1 MSKPLYGYR
10 SDDSIWI
17 DRNFAINKLVEKY
30 YMEAA
35 GNNAENDEEAQG
47 LVEAYET
54 RLRAMDEE
62 QLTEEY
68 VNKFGDPNR
77 P

>member
-1 MSKPLYGYR
+1 MPKILYGYR
-10 SDDSIWI
+10 EDNSIWV
-17 DRNFAINKLVEKY
+17 DQELAIIKLSEKY
-30 YMEAA
+30 HCE
-35 GNNAENDEEAQG
+35 
-47 LVEAYET
+47 L
-54 RLRAMDEE
+54 MDMNEE

>member
-1 MSKPLYGYR
+1 MPKILYGYR

-17 DRNFAINKLVEKY
+17 DRNFAINKLVEKDY
-30 YMEAA
+30 IEAA
-35 GNNAENDEEAQG
+35 ENNAENDKEAQG
-47 LVEAYET
+47 LAEAYET
-54 RLRAMDEE
+54 RLRAMGEE

-68 VNKFGDPNR
+68 VEKFGDPNR

>member
-1 MSKPLYGYR
+1 MPKILYGYR
-10 SDDSIWI
+10 KDGSIWVDTKWSI
-17 DRNFAINKLVEKY
+17 DELVERY
-30 YMEAA
+30 SME
-35 GNNAENDEEAQG
+35 
-47 LVEAYET
+47 LVD
-54 RLRAMDEE
+54 MDEE